1 MARSEDAVLRKRD
14 RAGHSSGLRELED
27 DSETTVIDGGS
38 EHAHTSEGKISLSSR
53 INGTAI
59 PTKDESI
66 GDEDEGDFEATE
78 RQSQRKSAMA
88 ILMIFIGSLVV
99 MALLFHNFPELD
111 E

>member
-1 MARSEDAVLRKRD
+1 MASSDDVLRKRD
-14 RAGHSSGLRELED
+14 TAGRSSGLHELED
-27 DSETTVIDGGS
+27 DSETTVVHGGS
-38 EHAHTSEGKISLSSR
+38 EHTHTGEGKSSLSSR
-53 INGTAI
+53 INGTALS
-59 PTKDESI
+59 TKDESI